1 MTKVELFI
9 PCFMDQL
16 YPDTAFNTIKILEKA
31 GCEVSYNPKQTC
43 CGQPAYNAGYW
54 EQAKDVGAKFLSD
67 FPENKYIVAPSASC
81 VGMVKNGYNDLFTN
95 TMVHNKCRNL
105 QTNIF
110 ELSDFLVNVL
120 KKNYFGAELE
130 GKAVYHDS
138 CSALRECKIKEEPRQ
153 LLSRVIGLE
162 MVEMK
167 DTDMCCGF
175 GGTFAVKFD
184 AISSAMA
191 EQKVNN
197 ALEMEADYIIST
209 DISCLMHL
217 DGYIK
222 KNKLAIRTMHIADV
236 LANGWL
242 ESTAY

>member
-1 MTKVELFI
+1 MKVELFI

-31 GCEVSYNPKQTC
+31 GCEVTYNPQQTC

-54 EQAKDVGAKFLSD
+54 EQAKEVGTKFLSD
-67 FPENKYIVAPSASC
+67 FSENKYIVAPSASC
-81 VGMVKNGYNDLFTN
+81 VGMVRNGYNDLFTN
-95 TMVHNKCRNL
+95 TNLHNKCRNL

-110 ELSDFLVNVL
+110 ELSDFLINVV

-138 CSALRECKIKEEPRQ
+138 CSALRECKIKDEPRQ

-162 MVEMK
+162 MLEMK

-191 EQKVNN
+191 EQKINN
-197 ALEMEADYIIST
+197 ALEMDADYIIST

-217 DGYIK
+217 DGYIA
-222 KNKLAIRTMHIADV
+222 KNKLVIKTMHIADV

-242 ESTAY
+242 ESTEY